1 MKIQNLLGLCGG
13 VIALLTYDPAH
24 AEGAREPWPLT
35 GSFMQLSGGMNAL
48 SDEALERKL
57 GSLKQT
63 GADTIV
69 TQWSRVDDQNFF
81 SESSDAPAANLLGR
95 VLAAAEKQG
104 LKVYVGLPYDSAWF
118 ARWAWSD
125 IDYLARS
132 VDETARVVPLIW
144 QRYGARKSFA
154 GWYIPQEFSDWDFH
168 SLRVSLPAPVAAPVV
183 SAGSGISSATD
194 DSVSEG
200 RAASSPDV
208 TASGG
213 SVPNASSAPIAG
225 SKLQDAGPRLSY
237 SNMPIYNLNY
247 FLRRM
252 VEICKGSAP
261 QLPVAFSSFFSAR
274 YTPQYVEYAYR
285 ELLRDTG
292 IDILMVQD
300 GRGARL
306 WWDYAQNIP
315 PYVQAFRSAAAANH
329 AVVWSIVETFDIHE
343 HTTGFSPLGQLNVA
357 QSFTP
362 ASYAQIL
369 EAAKVQQPLVQKL
382 IQFDFFYYMDPEQG
396 AAQKALYEQVTGT
409 R

>member
-1 MKIQNLLGLCGG
+1 MKIQNLLGLCGL
-13 VIALLTYDPAH
+13 ALSLFMRVPAR
-24 AEGAREPWPLT
+24 AEDAREPWPLT
-35 GSFMQLSGGMNAL
+35 GSFMQLSGWMNEL
-48 SDEALERKL
+48 SDEALERKFAA
-57 GSLKQT
+57 LKQT

-95 VLAAAEKQG
+95 VLAAAERQG

-168 SLRVSLPAPVAAPVV
+168 SLRVSLPAPAIAPNAPGGSNAA
-183 SAGSGISSATD
+183 
-194 DSVSEG
+194 
-200 RAASSPDV
+200 AASP
-208 TASGG
+208 
-213 SVPNASSAPIAG
+213 P
-225 SKLQDAGPRLSY
+225 LSY
-237 SNMPIYNLNY
+237 SNMPVYNLNY

-252 VEICKGSAP
+252 VEVCKGSAP

-306 WWDYAQNIP
+306 WWDYAQNIT

-329 AVVWSIVETFDIHE
+329 AAIWSIVETFDIHE
-343 HTTGFSPLGQLNVA
+343 HTTGFSPLGKLNVA

-396 AAQKALYEQVTGT
+396 AAQKALFEHVTGA